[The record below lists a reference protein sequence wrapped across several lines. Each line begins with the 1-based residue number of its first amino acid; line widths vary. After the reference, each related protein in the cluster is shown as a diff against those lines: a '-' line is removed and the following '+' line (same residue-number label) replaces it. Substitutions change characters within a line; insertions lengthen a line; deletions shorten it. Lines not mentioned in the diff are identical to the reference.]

1 LVFRAIRRPEN
12 FNVFRKN
19 VIREIDA
26 LGVSSI
32 GIVSIISLFMGAV
45 IAIQMAANIESPLI
59 PMHTIGYA
67 TRQSVILEFSSTV
80 VALIL
85 AGKIG
90 SSIASEIGTM
100 RVSEQIDAL
109 EIMGIN
115 SAGFLILPK
124 ITAALIIVPFLT
136 ALSMILGIYGGYLA
150 STTTGMLEGS
160 TYLYG
165 VQMDFRPFHVT
176 YGLIKSVVFA
186 FIITTIASYRG
197 YYAEGGSRE
206 VGQASTKAVVNASI
220 SILFWNFILTR
231 LLLL

>member
-1 LVFRAIRRPEN
+1 MLRRSIIVEM
-12 FNVFRKN
+12 
-19 VIREIDA
+19 DS
-26 LGVSSI
+26 LGVGSV

-59 PMHTIGYA
+59 PMHTVGYA

-109 EIMGIN
+109 EIMGVN
-115 SAGFLILPK
+115 SANFLILPK
-124 ITAALIIVPFLT
+124 ILAALVILPILT
-136 ALSMILGIYGGYLA
+136 LLSMLLGVYGGYLA
-150 STTTGMLEGS
+150 CTTTGLLDGT

-165 VQMDFRPFHVT
+165 VQLDFRPGHVS
-176 YGLIKSVVFA
+176 YALIKSVVFA
-186 FIITTIASYRG
+186 FIITSIASYRG
-197 YYAEGGSRE
+197 YFAEGGSQE
-206 VGQASTKAVVNASI
+206 VGHASTKAVVNSSI
-220 SILFWNFILTR
+220 SILFWNYILTR